1 MRGMKA
7 PCPALRATVLATAL
21 LSVWLALPGGQIYA
35 QNGKQPAQ
43 ALRSQLSNSEQTA
56 APSGQQTRRV
66 VVIEDAGSRIEE
78 QRMGGQTERISV
90 QPKNNAPAYEV
101 LPENPS
107 RNPGAQGP
115 ARRGGGER
123 VWNIFSF

>member
-1 MRGMKA
+1 MRPMTA
-7 PCPALRATVLATAL
+7 ANRRLNLPALLGAGCLL
-21 LSVWLALPGGQIYA
+21 LSGQIYA
-35 QNGKQPAQ
+35 QNSNQPAQ
-43 ALRSQLSNSEQTA
+43 KVRGQLSNSEQITS
-56 APSGQQTRRV
+56 PSGEQTRRV
-66 VVIEDAGSRIEE
+66 VVIEDAGTRIEE
-78 QRMGGQTERISV
+78 QRLGGQTERISV

-101 LPENPS
+101 LPESPS